1 MNKFNAFTLSIALTL
16 CSTQLKAG
24 DIATERTQAATLGIV
39 TLLSTVTATITGVVE
54 DIEGLE
60 RRAGALINDIPGL
73 AENIPIVGDVFE
85 IFDDIEEVIEAGTG
99 LAYSAGDLED
109 FMKERFDTYEDYLTA
124 IREDAAED
132 GGIIRERFVERFE
145 EWNNGHRDA
154 LRNIMKAHGVHA
166 DQLETA
172 EDRLD
177 TLATMSRTSQGRM
190 QAIQIGHQIAIE
202 EVKQMHTLRELL
214 MEQSNLHASYFATKQ
229 AMDAEREAATT
240 FILEGALVPIDDG
253 KGY

>member
-1 MNKFNAFTLSIALTL
+1 MKQLYLIILTGCLTL

-24 DIATERTQAATLGIV
+24 DIATERTQATTLAIT
-39 TLLSTVTATITGVVE
+39 TLLSTVTATISGVVK
-54 DIEGLE
+54 DIEQLE
-60 RRAGALINDIPGL
+60 ADAGKLLRLGQLEELPV
-73 AENIPIVGDVFE
+73 VGDVFE

-99 LAYSAGDLED
+99 LAYTAGDLED
-109 FMKERFDTYEDYLTA
+109 FMKERFDTYEEYLIA
-124 IREDAAED
+124 IGEDAAED

-166 DQLETA
+166 NQLETA

-177 TLATMSRTSQGRM
+177 TLATMSRTSEGRM
-190 QAIQIGHQIAIE
+190 QAIQVGHQIAIE

-240 FILEGALVPIDDG
+240 FILQGELVPIDDG